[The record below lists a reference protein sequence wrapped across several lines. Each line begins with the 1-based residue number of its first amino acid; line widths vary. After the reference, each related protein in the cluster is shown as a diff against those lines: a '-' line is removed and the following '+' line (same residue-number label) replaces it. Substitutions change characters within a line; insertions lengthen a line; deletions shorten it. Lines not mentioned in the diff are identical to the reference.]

1 MKKITTIAVIAAL
14 ALMVSGCDFI
24 RQIAGRPTTAQIE
37 AMDAEDLEE
46 AVEEAA
52 CCCCDTLCVCDSCC
66 CAEGACCADSL
77 CCKEDACCK
86 DSLCCK
92 EACDKA
98 CEKECVESCEKPCEG
113 EAAVETPAEEPVV
126 EPVAVEKP
134 VAAAE
139 EPAVEET
146 PAAQKKYCVVIGTF
160 SSEAN
165 AAAQV
170 KRAEKAGYE
179 VVTFPIGKKLTAV
192 AVAPTD
198 VKAEAF
204 KTLKEVK
211 TKKFCPAD
219 AYVFVVK

>member
-14 ALMVSGCDFI
+14 AVMVSGCDFI

-52 CCCCDTLCVCDSCC
+52 CCCDTLCVCDSC
-66 CAEGACCADSL
+66 CCADSL

-134 VAAAE
+134 AAAAE
-139 EPAVEET
+139 EPVVEET

-160 SSEAN
+160 SCEAN